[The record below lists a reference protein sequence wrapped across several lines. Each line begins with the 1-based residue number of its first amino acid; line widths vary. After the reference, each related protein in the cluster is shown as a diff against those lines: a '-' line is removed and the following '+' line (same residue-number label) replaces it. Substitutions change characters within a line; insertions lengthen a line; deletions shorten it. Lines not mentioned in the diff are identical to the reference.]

1 MARAWII
8 LLASAVCEA
17 VWATALGE
25 SDGLRQP
32 APSVVFAVGL
42 LLSMLGLGRAMKR
55 IPIGTAYAV
64 WVGVGAA
71 LTVTWSI
78 ATGAEAFAPG
88 KVVFI
93 AGIVVAVIGL
103 KLVPATPTTA
113 ARVSQASEERGT
125 EDESGGDRHHE
136 RG

>member
-71 LTVTWSI
+71 RGGGVS
-78 ATGAEAFAPG
+78 GPG
-88 KVVFI
+88 MQ
-93 AGIVVAVIGL
+93 GIVAGT
-103 KLVPATPTTA
+103 PAGRHPHRGVVTDALHRGSSNGRAGMPRAGMRDA
-113 ARVSQASEERGT
+113 AGRRVKGR
-125 EDESGGDRHHE
+125 
-136 RG
+136 